1 MKIANKISLSFF
13 VTVLILV
20 IVTISVVYVET
31 KDFLQDAISAHLITT
46 AESRVRHVETFLE
59 TQKDRI
65 IQLSQSIVI
74 RGFLSADKRD
84 AAYKKHYN
92 NTIKRLQGTEKIFK
106 DVDEIFVLDVNG
118 KIVASSNEREIGLDR
133 SGNAYFLGGKLDSYI
148 KDIYL
153 SKATDEKS
161 FAVSAPI
168 MDEKTGNLLGVVVAR
183 IGLDLLEKIT
193 TDNAGLGK
201 TGEIF
206 LVNQYG
212 YVITPLRFIKET
224 FLIRKIDS
232 EDMKKALSH
241 IKRNSDKPFAHYP
254 FLYKDYRGVRVFGM
268 HQHIAGIKGVLF
280 AKIDEKEVMAPLL
293 RLKILFASAVVII
306 LLIAWLLGSVIA
318 RFIVGPIHELHKGT
332 EIVGSGDLNYEVG
345 TQSNDEIGQLSRA
358 FDKMTENLRETSV
371 SKDYVNNIIETMT
384 GSLVVMDS
392 KGIITD
398 VNRATCDLLGYPEEE
413 LIGEDISLLF
423 PEEEKIPLKG
433 TQLEKLIK
441 KGLLINYETYYVIKE
456 GSKIP
461 VLLSGAVMRNKEGDV
476 TNIVCI
482 AKDVTEE
489 KGFKL

>member
-224 FLIRKIDS
+224 FLYLGKSAPGSIKVMQS
-232 EDMKKALSH
+232 PFMLST
-241 IKRNSDKPFAHYP
+241 I
-254 FLYKDYRGVRVFGM
+254 
-268 HQHIAGIKGVLF
+268 
-280 AKIDEKEVMAPLL
+280 
-293 RLKILFASAVVII
+293 
-306 LLIAWLLGSVIA
+306 
-318 RFIVGPIHELHKGT
+318 
-332 EIVGSGDLNYEVG
+332 
-345 TQSNDEIGQLSRA
+345 
-358 FDKMTENLRETSV
+358 
-371 SKDYVNNIIETMT
+371 
-384 GSLVVMDS
+384 
-392 KGIITD
+392 
-398 VNRATCDLLGYPEEE
+398 
-413 LIGEDISLLF
+413 
-423 PEEEKIPLKG
+423 
-433 TQLEKLIK
+433 
-441 KGLLINYETYYVIKE
+441 E
-456 GSKIP
+456 GSSIF
-461 VLLSGAVMRNKEGDV
+461 M
-476 TNIVCI
+476 
-482 AKDVTEE
+482 
-489 KGFKL
+489 